1 MSDNL
6 SPDWFIPVLC
16 QVLLEDPSPQNR
28 ILAAQTLLA
37 VALLPQ
43 TAVKTLTYAVAKDP
57 DAFVRAG
64 VIEAIRNRYTTQQ
77 LGSLSDP
84 PKVQMVF
91 NAPVYGVTGNVE
103 GNQIIN
109 TSNQEFEQL
118 LVDYKQFIDTLQQK
132 YPDQT
137 PETAIQPIID
147 AEFQAIEKSQPQ
159 RWQNFLTLKR
169 LWNGAKKAGLKV
181 GEHFTEENLWGKAAL
196 VFLEGMMEK
205 PE

>member
-1 MSDNL
+1 
-6 SPDWFIPVLC
+6 
-16 QVLLEDPSPQNR
+16 
-28 ILAAQTLLA
+28 
-37 VALLPQ
+37 
-43 TAVKTLTYAVAKDP
+43 
-57 DAFVRAG
+57 
-64 VIEAIRNRYTTQQ
+64 
-77 LGSLSDP
+77 
-84 PKVQMVF
+84 
-91 NAPVYGVTGNVE
+91 
-103 GNQIIN
+103 
-109 TSNQEFEQL
+109 
-118 LVDYKQFIDTLQQK
+118 LQQK